1 MSGSVL
7 TGRMVRRTRASRVLA
22 VSALAAF
29 SLLVTALPSQSAE
42 GDGTVSAWGTNA
54 SGQLG
59 NGTNVAHFT
68 AAPVLNLGPVREIAG
83 GRDFA
88 FALKTDQTVASWGIN
103 DGGQLGD
110 GTFTNRS
117 LPVAVSGLT
126 GIVEIAAGH
135 YHSLAAN
142 AAGSVFAWGKNNNGQ
157 LGDGTTT
164 RRSRPVA
171 VGAGT
176 LPAVRLLAGG
186 RDPVSR

>member
-7 TGRMVRRTRASRVLA
+7 TGRLVRRTRASRVLA

-42 GDGTVSAWGTNA
+42 GDGTVSAWGSNA

-59 NGTNVAHFT
+59 DGTNVAHFT

-103 DGGQLGD
+103 DGGPARRWNLHQPQPSRCRQRAD
-110 GTFTNRS
+110 GHRRDRRGS
-117 LPVAVSGLT
+117 LPLARGQRRRQRLRLGEEQQRPARGRHDHPQEPASGS
-126 GIVEIAAGH
+126 GSG
-135 YHSLAAN
+135 N
-142 AAGSVFAWGKNNNGQ
+142 AA
-157 LGDGTTT
+157 
-164 RRSRPVA
+164 RRA
-171 VGAGT
+171 HAGWR
-176 LPAVRLLAGG
+176 A
-186 RDPVSR
+186 